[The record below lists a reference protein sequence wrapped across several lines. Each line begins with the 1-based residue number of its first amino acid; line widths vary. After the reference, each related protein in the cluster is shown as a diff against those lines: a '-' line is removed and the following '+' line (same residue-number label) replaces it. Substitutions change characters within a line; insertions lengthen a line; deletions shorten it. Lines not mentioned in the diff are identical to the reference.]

1 MIEKCA
7 VWRDLCEGKKL
18 LCSSLSPSVYM
29 EINFNSI
36 LGTELIPS
44 SRYRVDTGAISF
56 SHFVRIKIFSH
67 ERQIWL
73 KYTFGLGWWI
83 PERLCGRVCVGM
95 LRWYWKGIWGLF
107 RLCSWHVPSL
117 LLPRWNPLSSGMTA
131 GSAALFKQP
140 QIWRG
145 SEWNDG
151 KNNFEILPS
160 HAKLSSV
167 SKVVFFFFNQTL

>member
-1 MIEKCA
+1 MTEKCA
-7 VWRDLCEGKKL
+7 VWRDLGEEEKL
-18 LCSSLSPSVYM
+18 LSFSLSPSVYM

-44 SRYRVDTGAISF
+44 SHYRVDTDAIFF
-56 SHFVRIKIFSH
+56 SHFVRIKISSH

-73 KYTFGLGWWI
+73 KNTFGLGWWI
-83 PERLCGRVCVGM
+83 PERLCRGVCVRM
-95 LRWYWKGIWGLF
+95 LRWYWKGICAVF

-145 SEWNDG
+145 SEWNE
-151 KNNFEILPS
+151 K
-160 HAKLSSV
+160 KKQLSNSFK
-167 SKVVFFFFNQTL
+167 SCKVVVCE